1 MISCS
6 QSNLNNIDK
15 SSPTNFQ
22 LVFPKIPTESSISAL
37 NPLKMNI
44 YGVIIPSITISEEN
58 LHWQG
63 NKMKNSLIPMDYS
76 QWNVNFVVDSN
87 FDNWSILFRWMSH
100 INNNNDKIAERHKNF
115 SVDCSMV
122 VTDNYANSI
131 LEIMFISVWPSNLGD
146 VSFNTRDADVLL
158 EGTVM
163 FNYDYYKINS

>member
-1 MISCS
+1 MDCS
-6 QSNLNNIDK
+6 
-15 SSPTNFQ
+15 
-22 LVFPKIPTESSISAL
+22 
-37 NPLKMNI
+37 
-44 YGVIIPSITISEEN
+44 
-58 LHWQG
+58 
-63 NKMKNSLIPMDYS
+63 
-76 QWNVNFVVDSN
+76 VDC
-87 FDNWSILFRWMSH
+87 
-100 INNNNDKIAERHKNF
+100 